1 MRLKDKLGNRSNAS
15 AEIEYHGAY
24 AELMGEEGRGIRVI
38 IDMVHHTRLG
48 TTAGTLGIMR
58 MALAQ
63 AVHHVRGRTAFQ
75 KLLIDQP
82 VMREVI
88 AELAG
93 EYEARA
99 GHVCGVARDRRRVG
113 EGRGGAVGGD

>member
-1 MRLKDKLGNRSNAS
+1 
-15 AEIEYHGAY
+15 
-24 AELMGEEGRGIRVI
+24 MGEEGRGIRVI

-82 VMREVI
+82 VMRAVI
-88 AELAG
+88 ADLAV
-93 EYEARA
+93 EYEAAAALVMR
-99 GHVCGVARDRRRVG
+99 VARAFDATDAPGRAFARRSEERRVG
-113 EGRGGAVGGD
+113 EECVSTCRYRWSALH

>member
-48 TTAGTLGIMR
+48 TTAGTRGIMR

-63 AVHHVRGRTAFQ
+63 AVHPVRGRTAFQ
-75 KLLIDQP
+75 TLLIDQP
-82 VMREVI
+82 VLRAVI
-88 AELAG
+88 AVIAVEFERPDGL
-93 EYEARA
+93 
-99 GHVCGVARDRRRVG
+99 VMQFSVAFD
-113 EGRGGAVGGD
+113 A